1 MVSLFIYFNNSLPFG
16 DPLMLERLTKNLVI
30 VLLSVTIRVKLFL
43 FFCETHRLWC
53 QVWGRFLL
61 FISLFILFDF
71 SSTVRPSDVL
81 LMAAN
86 MYIRP
91 QENTAHQ
98 GGYSDDCQRIITRDW
113 NTRMLCIQAHRNQ
126 SSWYQINLKN
136 ASEEVSTCFSQW
148 LVCNFLYL
156 SFCDTRGVNPGK
168 AGGIYYGTDTSLFS
182 KQVI

>member
-1 MVSLFIYFNNSLPFG
+1 MVL
-16 DPLMLERLTKNLVI
+16 

-61 FISLFILFDF
+61 FISLFTLFDF

-81 LMAAN
+81 LMAIN
-86 MYIRP
+86 MYLRP

-98 GGYSDDCQRIITRDW
+98 GGYSDDCQRIIPRDW
-113 NTRMLCIQAHRNQ
+113 NTLVLCIQAHRNQ
-126 SSWYQINLKN
+126 TSWYQINKKMHLERYQSVLAKQF
-136 ASEEVSTCFSQW
+136 V
-148 LVCNFLYL
+148 NFLYL
-156 SFCDTRGVNPGK
+156 SFCGTRGVNPGK
-168 AGGIYYGTDTSLFS
+168 TGGIYYSTDTSLFS